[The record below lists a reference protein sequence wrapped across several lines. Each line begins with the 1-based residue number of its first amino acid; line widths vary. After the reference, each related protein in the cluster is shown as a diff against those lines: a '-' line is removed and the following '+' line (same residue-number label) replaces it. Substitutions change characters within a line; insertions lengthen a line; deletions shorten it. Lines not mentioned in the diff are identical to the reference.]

1 MRLRFIP
8 STLALAFCLGGG
20 LMAGC
25 SVLIEVD
32 RQQCQTNAD
41 CARLG
46 PAFADSICESNVCVT
61 PAPSS
66 NGGEGSGGEGNPP
79 IDPLMCAPREPSTE
93 KLVKYSFAP
102 IFALEPAEPKP
113 FTVKACGQL
122 DLECEKPLDGP
133 VEVNPGEP
141 HDFMVPQGFTGFF
154 VVTNPDTLNGLVFM
168 GRPVIQDTVGWNVT
182 MPSPE
187 VVAQLAFATQKTVD
201 PELGLVLTVARDC
214 NGGPLADVT
223 VENSEGG
230 LGYYF
235 VTSLPST
242 TLTKTSI
249 QGAAGFANV
258 PIGTTILSGVHDSG
272 TKLGPSSV
280 RLKAGYISLVEI
292 WP

>member
-1 MRLRFIP
+1 
-8 STLALAFCLGGG
+8 
-20 LMAGC
+20 
-25 SVLIEVD
+25 
-32 RQQCQTNAD
+32 
-41 CARLG
+41 
-46 PAFADSICESNVCVT
+46 
-61 PAPSS
+61 
-66 NGGEGSGGEGNPP
+66 
-79 IDPLMCAPREPSTE
+79 
-93 KLVKYSFAP
+93 
-102 IFALEPAEPKP
+102 
-113 FTVKACGQL
+113 
-122 DLECEKPLDGP
+122 
-133 VEVNPGEP
+133 
-141 HDFMVPQGFTGFF
+141 
-154 VVTNPDTLNGLVFM
+154 
-168 GRPVIQDTVGWNVT
+168 
-182 MPSPE
+182 
-187 VVAQLAFATQKTVD
+187 
-201 PELGLVLTVARDC
+201 VLTVARDC